1 MVRCIEFKCRN
12 MRRRGW
18 VSHML
23 GSSRESW
30 CTVCRSKCSS
40 DGLDLLL
47 ACLHNPAVSR
57 DPVAYTLKRK
67 NHLPYS
73 QDTSPAI
80 PAPTLFPALCVGIMV
95 NSWNVSLGCVMG
107 QRGGGLTWRTSSW
120 RRNDCHGIPSG
131 GWRGGG
137 GGMREPSIRM
147 RINLA
152 VHKKMQE
159 DPKRKFK
166 AQIGEKRKKPAQSSG
181 AQISVIGGSQAG
193 TKPSWTFA
201 TT

>member
-1 MVRCIEFKCRN
+1 

-95 NSWNVSLGCVMG
+95 NRWNVSLGCVMG
-107 QRGGGLTWRTSSW
+107 QRGGELTWRTSSL

-131 GWRGGG
+131 GWREGGG
-137 GGMREPSIRM
+137 NAGAEYSNENKSGGAQKDARRS
-147 RINLA
+147 
-152 VHKKMQE
+152 Q
-159 DPKRKFK
+159 RKFK
-166 AQIGEKRKKPAQSSG
+166 AQIGESAKSLHEAEAPR
-181 AQISVIGGSQAG
+181 
-193 TKPSWTFA
+193 
-201 TT
+201 